1 MKRKKFVPIQDDSHT
16 LVELISMEAS
26 DPYYW
31 ISNVPF
37 EGPCLYV
44 IEFADNKGVGEN
56 LETMF
61 PEVDFSDK
69 EEREEAFQEYADLLV
84 ESGQYIPI
92 PERLC

>member
-1 MKRKKFVPIQDDSHT
+1 
-16 LVELISMEAS
+16 
-26 DPYYW
+26 
-31 ISNVPF
+31 
-37 EGPCLYV
+37 LYV